1 LNRTV
6 KNYTVAVLT
15 AIIQATLNQTKTSRK
30 YLCTLG
36 AIEQTVFRLFNA
48 KKEKQKR
55 NSRGFIRAALQALTA
70 NDVIVGVSE
79 FDPDSDQLRRSD
91 RPSLFRLTT
100 RCELWFR
107 DNCSGPKDA
116 AKNDNVV
123 RALQAFNLLPE
134 EIDKESDDVQQ
145 LLFDD
150 QRVAQRAEIFTD
162 ETALTEIRNRVETN
176 DAIPW
181 EQDQMSNSN
190 AEPQATVVAA
200 AGTATNDELPAMSLN
215 EITPEW
221 WKEFEKV
228 SPEYRAISETI
239 PVGVAD
245 NIRDIVIEE
254 FQTVAKVIVRTD
266 LHKYTDRRICGQ
278 FEAYGP
284 YDEHE
289 QYNFAK
295 MEKVENARIS
305 WNKEILDPE
314 SMDYL
319 RAQGKTC
326 VMTEYMREI
335 CARALF
341 YADTIAQQTD
351 RGVLILTEM
360 LMIKATSPETAVFA
374 TEIPHFSSKGHPSNA
389 VSAAIG
395 QIERAIVSG
404 DFGWYA
410 KIGQPPLDAMLLI
423 ESDCNQMFAW
433 RNVGTRQARHSNRQF
448 TKPTRRHIYLTLFGR
463 ITALILLARRTGLAR
478 QSAPKKERHKMP
490 TEKEGSL
497 LKNAKRQPEAITIPV
512 RTKDGITVR
521 LPVSTSDG
529 LCSVDLT
536 AAELLERFGG
546 NASQVGIES
555 LDRREDHKNLRHRV
569 VDLAK
574 SSRPEVRKHLA
585 LREHEKVIAA
595 VVPDVVTVLC
605 ERIAALQNVTLGSPP
620 DEQTAEEVCKT
631 ALYHALT
638 ILSRVVRGLQNN
650 VRKAAI
656 EDMTRGADEEERPFT
671 VDFLPD
677 YAAQVSLAI
686 ETLLSGGERIMP
698 IVTTEEE
705 LEAAKTAAG
714 LEEAPRW
721 RLHHERKIEDVNWSL
736 VDATKPAAA
745 GGAGR

>member
-1 LNRTV
+1 MNSTV
-6 KNYTVAVLT
+6 KNYTIAVLT
-15 AIIQATLNQTKTSRK
+15 SIIQATLNQTKTSRK

-36 AIEQTVFRLFNA
+36 AIEQTIFRLFNV
-48 KKEKQKR
+48 KKEKQRR
-55 NSRGFIRAALQALTA
+55 NSRGFIRAALQALIA

-79 FDPDSDQLRRSD
+79 FDPDSAQLRRSD

-100 RCELWFR
+100 RGELWFR
-107 DNCSGPKDA
+107 DNCTGPKDA
-116 AKNDNVV
+116 AKYENVV

-134 EIDKESDDVQQ
+134 EIGKESDDVQQ
-145 LLFDD
+145 LLFDE
-150 QRVAQRAEIFTD
+150 QPVAQRPEVFTD
-162 ETALTEIRNRVETN
+162 ETTLTEIRNRVETSA
-176 DAIPW
+176 AIPW
-181 EQDQMSNSN
+181 EQAQMSN
-190 AEPQATVVAA
+190 AEPPTTVVAA

-228 SPEYRAISETI
+228 SPEYRAISEII
-239 PVGVAD
+239 PVGVD
-245 NIRDIVIEE
+245 DRVRDCAMEQ
-254 FQTVAKVIVRTD
+254 FQTLAKVIVRTD
-266 LHKYTDRRICGQ
+266 LRKYTDRRICGQ
-278 FEAYGP
+278 YDGEAYGP

-335 CARALF
+335 FARALF

-360 LMIKATSPETAVFA
+360 FMIHAASPETAVFA
-374 TEIPHFSSKGHPSNA
+374 TEIPYFSSKGHPSNA

-410 KIGQPPLDAMLLI
+410 KIGQPPLDATLLI

-463 ITALILLARRTGLAR
+463 ITALILLARRTGLAQ
-478 QSAPKKERHKMP
+478 QSTPEKETHKMP
-490 TEKEGSL
+490 AEKEGGL

-536 AAELLERFGG
+536 AAELLKRFGG

-671 VDFLPD
+671 VDFLHD

-705 LEAAKTAAG
+705 LEAAKNAAG

>member
-1 LNRTV
+1 M
-6 KNYTVAVLT
+6 
-15 AIIQATLNQTKTSRK
+15 QATLNQTRKSRK

-36 AIEQTVFRLFNA
+36 AIEQTIFRLFNV
-48 KKEKQKR
+48 KKEKQRR

-79 FDPDSDQLRRSD
+79 FDPDSAQLRRSD

-100 RCELWFR
+100 RGELWFR
-107 DNCSGPKDA
+107 DNCTGPKDA
-116 AKNDNVV
+116 AKNENVV
-123 RALQAFNLLPE
+123 RALRAFNLLPE
-134 EIDKESDDVQQ
+134 EIGKESDDVQQ
-145 LLFDD
+145 LLFDE
-150 QRVAQRAEIFTD
+150 QPVAQRPEGFTD
-162 ETALTEIRNRVETN
+162 ETTLTEIRNRVETSA
-176 DAIPW
+176 AIPW
-181 EQDQMSNSN
+181 EQAQMSN
-190 AEPQATVVAA
+190 AEQPTTVVAA
-200 AGTATNDELPAMSLN
+200 AGTPTNDELPAMSLN

-228 SPEYRAISETI
+228 SPEYRAISEII
-239 PVGVAD
+239 PVGVD
-245 NIRDIVIEE
+245 DHVRDCAMEQ
-254 FQTVAKVIVRTD
+254 FQTLAKVIVRTD
-266 LHKYTDRRICGQ
+266 LRKYTDRRICGQ
-278 FEAYGP
+278 YDGETYGP

-305 WNKEILDPE
+305 WNKEILAPE

-335 CARALF
+335 FARALF

-360 LMIKATSPETAVFA
+360 FMIHAASPETAVFA
-374 TEIPHFSSKGHPSNA
+374 TEIPYFSSKRHPSNA
-389 VSAAIG
+389 VAVAIE

-463 ITALILLARRTGLAR
+463 ITALILLARRTGLAQ
-478 QSAPKKERHKMP
+478 QSTPEKETHKMP
-490 TEKEGSL
+490 AEKEGGL

-650 VRKAAI
+650 VRKAAV

-698 IVTTEEE
+698 IVTTDEE

-721 RLHHERKIEDVNWSL
+721 RLHHERKIEAVNWSL
-736 VDATKPAAA
+736 VDTTKPAAA
-745 GGAGR
+745 GGGG